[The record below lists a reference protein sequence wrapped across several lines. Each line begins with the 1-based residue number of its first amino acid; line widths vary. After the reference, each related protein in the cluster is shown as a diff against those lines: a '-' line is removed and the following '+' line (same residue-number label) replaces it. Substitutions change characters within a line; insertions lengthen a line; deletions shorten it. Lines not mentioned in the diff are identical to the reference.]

1 MKKLL
6 LLLFC
11 VLLLSGP
18 NLRSQSYSETHL
30 DTDSLITAIVSNI
43 NPDSVSYIVQS
54 LQDFQTRF
62 LLTPNRFSAAD
73 WIENRFYQI
82 GIADVERDSFMCHTT
97 YMVDTTTLQVN
108 IIATIPGKTRPDEI
122 YIIGG
127 HYDSFAYG
135 SPFTNAPGADDNAS
149 GTSAALEFARALVES
164 GYQPEATIKF
174 ITFAAEEL
182 MLFGDAGCEHYAQE
196 AKNDSMNIQLM
207 VNCDMISHTNNT
219 VAQSRVRIN
228 YYSGFLPIRDLAMNA
243 TEQFSIITP
252 LSGSI
257 NQYSDSYPFYEKGF
271 AAVYFEEDDFSP
283 FYHTTDDII
292 SHYSMEYCA
301 EVIKSAGAT
310 LLKYMFQNSPTG
322 IDENEIEQP
331 ASLHLSQNY
340 PNPYNPVTKIKYQI
354 PLGFAASP
362 FSKGGFVTL
371 KVYDLLG
378 REVATIVNEEKP
390 AGEYEVEFN
399 GTNLPSGIYF
409 YQLKA
414 GQFSETR
421 KMNLLK

>member
-11 VLLLSGP
+11 VLLLSGS
-18 NLRSQSYSETHL
+18 NLRSQSYSKTHL

-43 NPDSVSYIVQS
+43 SPDSVSYIVQS

-73 WIENRFYQI
+73 WIENRFHQI
-82 GIADVERDSFMCHTT
+82 GITDVERDSFMCHTT

-108 IIATIPGKTRPDEI
+108 VIATIPGTTRPDEI

-127 HYDSFAYG
+127 HYDSFAFG
-135 SPFTNAPGADDNAS
+135 SPLTNAPGADDNAS
-149 GTSAALEFARALVES
+149 GSSAALEFARALIES

-196 AKNDSMNIQLM
+196 ARNDSMNIQLM
-207 VNCDMISHTNNT
+207 INCDMISHTNNT
-219 VAQSRVRIN
+219 VGESSVRIN

-243 TEQFSIITP
+243 TEQFSMITP

-257 NQYSDSYPFYEKGF
+257 NQYSDSYPFYEEGF

-283 FYHTTDDII
+283 YYHTTDDVI
-292 SHYSMEYCA
+292 SNYNMEYCA

-322 IDENEIEQP
+322 LDEDVIVQP
-331 ASLHLSQNY
+331 ATIHLYQNY
-340 PNPYNPVTKIKYQI
+340 PNPFNPSTKIEFRIVDLEY
-354 PLGFAASP
+354 
-362 FSKGGFVTL
+362 VNL
-371 KVYDLLG
+371 KVYNILG
-378 REVATIVNEEKP
+378 KEVATLVDEEKP
-390 AGEYEVEFN
+390 AGEYEVEFI

-414 GQFSETR
+414 GEFVEMK
-421 KMNLLK
+421 KMILLK

>member
-1 MKKLL
+1 MKSLIRLL
-6 LLLFC
+6 IV
-11 VLLLSGP
+11 VLILAST
-18 NLRSQSYSETHL
+18 NLNGEPKVKNHSDS
-30 DTDSLITAIVSNI
+30 DSLVTAIISHI

-73 WIENRFYQI
+73 WIENRFHQI
-82 GIADVERDSFMCHTT
+82 GIVDVERDSFMCHTT

-108 IIATIPGKTRPDEI
+108 IIATIHGTTRPDEI

-149 GTSAALEFARALVES
+149 GSSAALEFARALVES

-207 VNCDMISHTNNT
+207 INCDMISHTNNT
-219 VAQSRVRIN
+219 VEESSVRIN

-257 NQYSDSYPFYEKGF
+257 NQYSDSYPFYEEGF

-283 FYHTTDDII
+283 YYHTIDDII
-292 SHYSMEYCA
+292 SNYNMEYCA
-301 EVIKSAGAT
+301 EVVKSAGAT

-322 IDENEIEQP
+322 FDDYGVELP
-331 ASLHLSQNY
+331 ASFYLSQNY
-340 PNPYNPVTKIKYQI
+340 PNPFNPTTTIKYEI
-354 PLGFAASP
+354 PEHSLI
-362 FSKGGFVTL
+362 TI
-371 KVYDLLG
+371 KVYDVLG
-378 REVATIVNEEKP
+378 NEVENLVQEERP
-390 AGEYEVEFN
+390 TGSYEVQFD
-399 GTNLPSGIYF
+399 GTGLTSGVYF
-409 YQLKA
+409 YQIRA
-414 GQFSETR
+414 GDFVETK
-421 KMNLLK
+421 KMVLMK